1 MANQDAAFGLRPLKS
16 VGQGDD
22 STGMTSHKIDAGDAS
37 VIFQGSPVIA
47 AAGYIDIAAAGSVP
61 NMGAFWGCFYNDP
74 TTLKP
79 TFKNYYPGSIT
90 PPSSANIEAFVYDSP
105 SQMFEVQSDNTGAS
119 ALADVFSNADW
130 VSSSIAS
137 GSTLNGVSSA
147 ELDDSTIA
155 ASSDAAAQL
164 LIIGVSRDPKNSDV
178 TSTGGNV
185 NWRVLVNQHIF
196 GNGAGAVGAG

>member
-22 STGMTSHKIDAGDAS
+22 STGMSSHKIDAGDAS
-37 VIFQGSPVIA
+37 VLFQGSPVIA
-47 AAGYIDIAAAGSVP
+47 AAGYVDIATAGAVP

-90 PPSSANIEAFVYDSP
+90 PPASADIEAFVYDNP
-105 SQMFEVQSDNTGAS
+105 NQMFEIQSDNDGAS
-119 ALADVFSNADW
+119 TLADVFSNADF
-130 VSSSIAS
+130 VNFG
-137 GSTLNGVSSA
+137 GSTLNGVSNT

-164 LIIGVSRDPKNSDV
+164 LIIGVSRDPKNNDV
-178 TSTGGNV
+178 TDTGGNV
-185 NWRVLVNQHIF
+185 NWRVLVNMHLF
-196 GNGAGAVGAG
+196 GHGVGTVGAG

>member
-22 STGMTSHKIDAGDAS
+22 STGMSSHTIVAGDAS
-37 VIFQGSPVIA
+37 TIFQGSPVIA
-47 AAGYIDIAAAGSVP
+47 AAGYIDISTTGAVP
-61 NMGAFWGCFYNDP
+61 NMGAFWGCFYVDP

-90 PPSSANIEAFVYDSP
+90 PPASKDVEAFVYDNP
-105 SQMFEVQSDNTGAS
+105 NQMFEVQSDNTGAS
-119 ALADVFSNADW
+119 TQADVFSNADF
-130 VSSSIAS
+130 VNFG
-137 GSTLNGVSSA
+137 GSTLNGVSNS

-164 LIIGVSRDPKNSDV
+164 LIIGVSRDPKNSDLG
-178 TSTGGNV
+178 SANV
-185 NWRVLVNQHIF
+185 NWRVLVNMHLF
-196 GNGAGAVGAG
+196 GHGVGTVGAG

>member
-16 VGQGDD
+16 VGQADD
-22 STGMTSHKIDAGDAS
+22 STGMSSHKIDAGDAS
-37 VIFQGSPVIA
+37 VLYQGSPVIA
-47 AAGYIDIAAAGSVP
+47 AAGYVDIATAGAVP

-90 PPSSANIEAFVYDSP
+90 PPASADIEAFVYDNP
-105 SQMFEVQSDNTGAS
+105 NQMFEIQSDATGAS
-119 ALADVFSNADW
+119 ELADVFSNADM
-130 VSSSIAS
+130 VNFG
-137 GSTLNGVSSA
+137 GSTTNGVSNT
-147 ELDDSTIA
+147 ELDDSTIK

-164 LIIGVSRDPKNSDV
+164 LIIGPSRDPKNNDV

-185 NWRVLVNQHIF
+185 NWRVLVNQHLF
-196 GNGAGAVGAG
+196 GHGAGTVGANP

>member
-22 STGMTSHKIDAGDAS
+22 STGMGSHTIVAGDAS
-37 VIFQGSPVIA
+37 TIFQGSPVIA
-47 AAGYIDIAAAGSVP
+47 AAGYVDASTAGAVP

-90 PPSSANIEAFVYDSP
+90 PPSSKDIEAFVYDNP
-105 SQMFEVQSDNTGAS
+105 NQMFEIQSDNDGAS
-119 ALADVFSNADW
+119 TLADIFSNADL
-130 VSSSIAS
+130 VNFG
-137 GSTLNGVSSA
+137 GSTLNGVSNS

-164 LIIGVSRDPKNSDV
+164 LIIGVSRDPKNSDL
-178 TSTGGNV
+178 TAANV

>member
-22 STGMTSHKIDAGDAS
+22 STGMSSHAIDAAYGTA
-37 VIFQGSPVIA
+37 IYQGSPVVA
-47 AAGYIDIAAAGSVP
+47 AAGYITISTAGAVP

-90 PPSSANIEAFVYDSP
+90 PPSSKDIEAFVYDNP
-105 SQMFEVQSDNTGAS
+105 NQMFEIQSDNDGAS
-119 ALADVFSNADW
+119 TLADIFSNADL
-130 VSSSIAS
+130 VNFG
-137 GSTLNGVSSA
+137 GSTLNGVSNS

-164 LIIGVSRDPKNSDV
+164 LIIGTSRDPKNNDV
-178 TSTGGNV
+178 TDTGGNV
-185 NWRVLVNQHIF
+185 NWRVLVNMHLF
-196 GNGAGAVGAG
+196 GHGVGTVGAN

>member
-22 STGMTSHKIDAGDAS
+22 STGMSSHFIDAGDAS
-37 VIFQGSPVIA
+37 TIFQGSPVIA
-47 AAGYIDIAAAGSVP
+47 ALGYIDIAAAGSVP
-61 NMGAFWGCFYNDP
+61 NMGAFWGCFYVDP

-105 SQMFEVQSDNTGAS
+105 SQMFEVQSDNAGAS
-119 ALADVFSNADW
+119 AQADVFSNADW

-155 ASSDAAAQL
+155 AASDAAAQL
-164 LIIGVSRDPKNSDV
+164 LIIGVSRDPKNSDLG
-178 TSTGGNV
+178 SANV
-185 NWRVLVNQHIF
+185 NWRVLVNMHLF
-196 GNGAGAVGAG
+196 GHGVGTVGAG

>member
-22 STGMTSHKIDAGDAS
+22 STGMSSHFVDAGDAS
-37 VIFQGSPVIA
+37 TIFQGSPVIA

-90 PPSSANIEAFVYDSP
+90 PPSSKDIEAFVYDNP
-105 SQMFEVQSDNTGAS
+105 NQMFEIQSDNDGAS
-119 ALADVFSNADW
+119 TLADVFSNADL
-130 VSSSIAS
+130 INFS
-137 GSTLNGVSSA
+137 GSTTNGVSNS

-155 ASSDAAAQL
+155 AASDAAAQV
-164 LIIGVSRDPKNSDV
+164 LIIGPSRDPKNNDV
-178 TSTGGNV
+178 TDTGGNV
-185 NWRVLVNQHIF
+185 NWRVLVNMHLF
-196 GNGAGAVGAG
+196 GHGVGTVGAG

>member
-22 STGMTSHKIDAGDAS
+22 STGMSSHKIDAGDAS
-37 VIFQGSPVIA
+37 IVYQGSPVIA
-47 AAGYIDIAAAGSVP
+47 AAGYIDIATAAAVP

-90 PPSSANIEAFVYDSP
+90 PPSSQDIEAFVYDNP
-105 SQMFEVQSDNTGAS
+105 NQMFEIQSDNDGAS
-119 ALADVFSNADW
+119 TLADVFSNADM
-130 VSSSIAS
+130 INFG
-137 GSTLNGVSSA
+137 GSTLNGVSNT

-164 LIIGVSRDPKNSDV
+164 LIIGTSRDPKNNDV
-178 TSTGGNV
+178 TDTGGNV
-185 NWRVLVNQHIF
+185 NWRVLVNMHLF
-196 GNGAGAVGAG
+196 GHGVGTVGAG

>member
-22 STGMTSHKIDAGDAS
+22 STGMSSHKIDAGDAS
-37 VIFQGSPVIA
+37 VVYQGSPVVAALGYVDIATA
-47 AAGYIDIAAAGSVP
+47 AAIP

-90 PPSSANIEAFVYDSP
+90 PPSSEDIEAFVYDNP
-105 SQMFEVQSDNTGAS
+105 NQMFEIQSDNTGAS
-119 ALADVFSNADW
+119 TLADVFSNADM
-130 VSSSIAS
+130 INFG
-137 GSTLNGVSSA
+137 GSTLNGVSNT

-164 LIIGVSRDPKNSDV
+164 LIIGTSRDPKNNDV
-178 TSTGGNV
+178 TDTGGNV
-185 NWRVLVNQHIF
+185 NWRVLVNMHLF
-196 GNGAGAVGAG
+196 GHGVGTVGAG

>member
-22 STGMTSHKIDAGDAS
+22 STGMSSHTIVAGDAS
-37 VIFQGSPVIA
+37 TIFQGSPVIA
-47 AAGYIDIAAAGSVP
+47 AAGYVDASTAGAVP

-90 PPSSANIEAFVYDSP
+90 PPASKDVEAFVYDNP
-105 SQMFEVQSDNTGAS
+105 SQMFEVQSDNAGAS
-119 ALADVFSNADW
+119 AQLDVFSNADW
-130 VSSSIAS
+130 VTGTISS

-164 LIIGVSRDPKNSDV
+164 LIIGVSRDPKNSDL
-178 TSTGGNV
+178 TAANV
-185 NWRVLVNQHIF
+185 NWRVLVNMHLF
-196 GNGAGAVGAG
+196 GHGVGTVGAG

>member
-1 MANQDAAFGLRPLKS
+1 MANQDAAFGLRPLKM

-22 STGMTSHKIDAGDAS
+22 STGMSSHFIDAGDGS
-37 VIFQGSPVIA
+37 TIFQGSPVIA

-61 NMGAFWGCFYNDP
+61 NLGAFWGCFYNDP

-105 SQMFEVQSDNTGAS
+105 SQMFEVQSDNAGAS
-119 ALADVFSNADW
+119 AQADVFSNADW

-164 LIIGVSRDPKNSDV
+164 LIIGVSRDPKNSDL
-178 TSTGGNV
+178 TAANV
-185 NWRVLVNQHIF
+185 NWRVIVNMHLF
-196 GNGAGAVGAG
+196 GHGVGTVGAG

>member
-1 MANQDAAFGLRPLKS
+1 MANQDAAFGLRPLKM

-22 STGMTSHKIDAGDAS
+22 STGMSSHWIDAGDTS
-37 VIFQGSPVIA
+37 TIFQGSPVIA

-61 NMGAFWGCFYNDP
+61 NLGAFWGCFYVDP

-90 PPSSANIEAFVYDSP
+90 PPSSKDVEAFVYDNP
-105 SQMFEVQSDNTGAS
+105 NQMFEIQSDNTGAS
-119 ALADVFSNADW
+119 TQADVFSNADM
-130 VSSSIAS
+130 VNFG
-137 GSTLNGVSSA
+137 GSTLNGVSTA

-164 LIIGVSRDPKNSDV
+164 LILGVSRDPKNSDLG
-178 TSTGGNV
+178 SAKV

>member
-22 STGMTSHKIDAGDAS
+22 STGMSSHAIDAAYGTA
-37 VIFQGSPVIA
+37 IYQGSPVVA
-47 AAGYIDIAAAGSVP
+47 AAGYITISTAGAVP
-61 NMGAFWGCFYNDP
+61 NMGAFWGCFYVDP

-90 PPSSANIEAFVYDSP
+90 PPSSKDIEAFVYDNP
-105 SQMFEVQSDNTGAS
+105 NQMFEIQSDNDGAS
-119 ALADVFSNADW
+119 TLADIFSNADL
-130 VSSSIAS
+130 VNFG
-137 GSTLNGVSSA
+137 GSTLNGVSNS

-164 LIIGVSRDPKNSDV
+164 LIIGPARDPKNNDV
-178 TSTGGNV
+178 TDTGGNV
-185 NWRVLVNQHIF
+185 NWRVLVNMHLF
-196 GNGAGAVGAG
+196 GHGVGTVGAN